1 MQGREITMAEKTG
14 VVGIDLSGARWDV
27 RYRADGEVASFSTD
41 ETGQAQ
47 LRAWLTR
54 HAPGAMIACEASG
67 GLERQLVLA
76 LTSAGF
82 GVRILDAGRVRKF
95 AQSAGLRA
103 KTDRIDAGVIA
114 HFAETFAGKPVTP
127 DAARAAFSEWVSARD
142 ATIEAITALQN
153 QALHSTLK
161 LVKQLQTKRIAGLR
175 QDLRQ
180 IDAQIRGLIA
190 ATPCFAAA
198 AQLLGSVP
206 GIGPVNVA
214 RLIARMPELGKIS
227 NRKAAALVGVV
238 PYDNQ
243 SGRRDSRRKI
253 SGGRTDIRNGLFMA
267 ALTAVVHNPVLK
279 AFYERLVARGKLK
292 KVALVAVMHKL
303 VVILNVILST
313 GRPWIDKTQSTATAG

>member
-1 MQGREITMAEKTG
+1 MAEKTG
-14 VVGIDLSGARWDV
+14 VVGIDLSAARWDV
-27 RYRADGEVASFSTD
+27 RYRADGEAASFATD
-41 ETGQAQ
+41 ETGQAE

-76 LTSAGF
+76 LTPAGF
-82 GVRILDAGRVRKF
+82 SVRILDAGRVRKF
-95 AQSAGLRA
+95 AQSAGVRA

-114 HFAETFAGKPVTP
+114 HFAETFPGKPVKP
-127 DAARAAFSEWVSARD
+127 DAARAVLGEWVSARD
-142 ATIEAITALQN
+142 DTVEAITALQN
-153 QALHSTLK
+153 QASHATLEPI
-161 LVKQLQTKRIAGLR
+161 KQLQTKRIAGLR
-175 QDLRQ
+175 QDQRLIEAR
-180 IDAQIRGLIA
+180 IRGLIE
-190 ATPCFAAA
+190 ATPCFAADA
-198 AQLLGSVP
+198 RLIRSVP
-206 GIGPVNVA
+206 GIGAVNAA

-253 SGGRTDIRNGLFMA
+253 SGGRTDVRNGLFMA
-267 ALTAVVHNPVLK
+267 ALTAVVRNPVLK
-279 AFYERLVARGKLK
+279 AFYERLLARGKLK

-313 GRPWIDKTQSTATAG
+313 RRAWTDKTQSTATAG